1 MCESALGDR
10 SGSLTRQFN
19 GIDSFD
25 LAVFVQVCACRL
37 SREWRYAR
45 ANQQGRNG
53 QARERERDGA
63 LALWKHDT
71 LSHRRLLANVESDL
85 LRRAYYY
92 RGREILRTGERVA
105 GLGSFEV
112 GRSSIIEESEPVMVG
127 LVVSAS

>member
-1 MCESALGDR
+1 MR
-10 SGSLTRQFN
+10 
-19 GIDSFD
+19 
-25 LAVFVQVCACRL
+25 
-37 SREWRYAR
+37 
-45 ANQQGRNG
+45 G
-53 QARERERDGA
+53 QTNKVETGKRERERESGA